1 MYLAEC
7 GHNVTVLTRQDSL
20 APDAT
25 VVHYSDVLE
34 SSWQALPT
42 FTPVLKATTVEIGDN
57 YVKYLDGNGK
67 EQRVAADDVVLC
79 GGVHALT
86 EEAVSFSD
94 CAVQFFVI
102 GDARCPGNVH
112 HCTREAYAAADRIV

>member
-1 MYLAEC
+1 MDPDGSDWDNYVATMNQMGYEE
-7 GHNVTVLTRQDSL
+7 LT
-20 APDAT
+20 PI
-25 VVHYSDVLE
+25 LE
-34 SSWQALPT
+34 SSWKALPT

-57 YVKYLDGNGK
+57 YVKYLDENGK

-94 CAVQFFVI
+94 CAAQFFVI